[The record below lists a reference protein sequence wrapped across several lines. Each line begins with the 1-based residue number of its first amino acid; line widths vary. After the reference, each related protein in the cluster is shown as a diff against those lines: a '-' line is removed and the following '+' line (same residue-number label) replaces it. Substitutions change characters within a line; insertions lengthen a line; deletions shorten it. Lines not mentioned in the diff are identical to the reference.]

1 MLTKTSM
8 ATPHVTGIAA
18 LIKKLHPDWS
28 TTAIKSAIM
37 TTASNNNATSPLDNE
52 GMPIRD
58 SDKISDANPF
68 AYGHTGRATLNR
80 MRQWILGMWLEIQS
94 FSDDESYGSIP
105 KKLKE
110 ACDNKQD
117 MTFKCNSE
125 KLSPRDD
132 KHGHGTHTLSTAKG
146 NIVPFASW
154 GGLANGTAKGMAPK
168 RGSDDI
174 DMMAAIDDDVDIINY
189 SQGYSSSSG
198 YFDDAAGI
206 ATFHAMKNG
215 ILTIAGAGNSG
226 PNPGIVGNNYPWV
239 LSVGASTTDRVFSA
253 HVLLGKHQKLK
264 VLTDELVTSSDE
276 KTPLLNLCGRN
287 TEESNQSSS
296 GYAEVVF
303 FALVEGLIDDKLI
316 SDREQLKKFLKDLGE
331 KKMGIW
337 SKVHAT
343 CSSVAEN

>member
-1 MLTKTSM
+1 M

-80 MRQWILGMWLEIQS
+80 MRQWILG
-94 FSDDESYGSIP
+94 
-105 KKLKE
+105 
-110 ACDNKQD
+110 
-117 MTFKCNSE
+117 
-125 KLSPRDD
+125 
-132 KHGHGTHTLSTAKG
+132 
-146 NIVPFASW
+146 
-154 GGLANGTAKGMAPK
+154 
-168 RGSDDI
+168 
-174 DMMAAIDDDVDIINY
+174 
-189 SQGYSSSSG
+189 
-198 YFDDAAGI
+198 I

-226 PNPGIVGNNYPWV
+226 PNPG
-239 LSVGASTTDRVFSA
+239 
-253 HVLLGKHQKLK
+253 LLETIIHGSYLL